1 MMGGVISKWEHGI
14 FNARFS
20 FIFVIELRLKLAKL
34 ARLEQ
39 MMRKSQQSAAN
50 STSVIPPAYYPV
62 AGSDRDVQKLEEMI
76 REGHLLLTFL
86 NKNICDP
93 DRFYDIVMDL
103 WENKEFF
110 VNTFIRNGGDNG
122 GAHTTGKGLKRIEP
136 LLFETEPFKS
146 ILNPLVGEN
155 GFFDAV
161 GGFALANEC
170 GEQDMHGDG
179 SYGDATHRLVI
190 SSNCVGKT
198 MVIRHGR

>member
-1 MMGGVISKWEHGI
+1 MGGVISKWEHGI

-20 FIFVIELRLKLAKL
+20 FIFVIELRLIQAKL

-39 MMRKSQQSAAN
+39 MMRKSQQSAAS

-62 AGSDRDVQKLEEMI
+62 SGSDRDVQKLEEMI
-76 REGHLLLTFL
+76 RNNHLLLTFL
-86 NKNICDP
+86 NKKVYNHEV
-93 DRFYDIVMDL
+93 FYNTTMDL
-103 WENKEFF
+103 WENEKFF

-122 GAHTTGKGLKRIEP
+122 GAHTTGKGLRRIEK

-155 GFFDAV
+155 GFFVAV
-161 GGFALANEC
+161 GGFVLANEC